1 MSIILVKRN
10 KGRHQLN
17 YEQILQD
24 VFMIRKILVV
34 QHEQCLPIFEMDM
47 NSQISL
53 DPSLICDVLQTQ
65 DPSNVET
72 ISSTANLL
80 KIKYYGFIV
89 LSTSYGSFTVYFFAE
104 RDLQSGFEE
113 KLSELV
119 QWFDLVFGFD
129 ISEGE
134 YSQEFSDYYKIS
146 IMDKVTELFH
156 LWLLYPLEV
165 DIQKLAEIESES
177 TILRG
182 ILAHFA
188 ENKQTSIMSLL
199 DELKE
204 FSKKEVLG
212 LLFKLVEKDF
222 VITSTS
228 DQFTQTFFELDKNKV

>member
-1 MSIILVKRN
+1 M
-10 KGRHQLN
+10 N

-34 QHEQCLPIFEMDM
+34 QHEQCLPTFEMDM
-47 NSQISL
+47 NSQINL

-65 DPSNVET
+65 ESVDVET
-72 ISSTANLL
+72 ISSTSKLL
-80 KIKYYGFIV
+80 KIKYYSFVV
-89 LSTSYGSFTVYFFAE
+89 LSTSYGSFTLYLFVE
-104 RDLQSGFEE
+104 RDLQSGFE
-113 KLSELV
+113 KNLNDLV

-146 IMDKVTELFH
+146 IMDKVTEVFN

-177 TILRG
+177 IILRS

-188 ENKQTSIMSLL
+188 EYKQTSIMRLL

-204 FSKKEVLG
+204 FSREEVLG
-212 LLFKLVEKDF
+212 LLFKLVEKNF

-228 DQFTQTFFELDKNKV
+228 DQFTKTFFELDKNKV

>member
-1 MSIILVKRN
+1 
-10 KGRHQLN
+10 
-17 YEQILQD
+17 
-24 VFMIRKILVV
+24 MIRKILVV
-34 QHEQCLPIFEMDM
+34 QHEQCLPTFEMDM
-47 NSQISL
+47 NSQINL

-65 DPSNVET
+65 ESVEIET
-72 ISSTANLL
+72 ISSTAKLL
-80 KIKYYGFIV
+80 KIKYYSFVV
-89 LSTSYGSFTVYFFAE
+89 LSTSHGSFTIYLFVE
-104 RDLQSGFEE
+104 RDLQSRFEE
-113 KLSELV
+113 KLNDLV

-129 ISEGE
+129 VSEGE

-165 DIQKLAEIESES
+165 NIPKLAEIESES
-177 TILRG
+177 TILRS

-188 ENKQTSIMSLL
+188 EYKQTSIMRLL

-204 FSKKEVLG
+204 FSRDEVLG